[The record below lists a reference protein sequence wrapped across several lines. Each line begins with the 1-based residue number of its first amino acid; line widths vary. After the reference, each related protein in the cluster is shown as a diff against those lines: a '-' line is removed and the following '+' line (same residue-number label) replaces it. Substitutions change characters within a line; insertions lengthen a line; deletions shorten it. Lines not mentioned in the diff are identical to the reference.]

1 MWLTWTNVW
10 APIRVEHTQRD
21 ANKSAVRQRSTQHT
35 FSTSARTRA
44 KEDENYVLLS
54 VLHNH
59 QIKKKSKTKRKL
71 VENKHV
77 ARAFFFPFPC
87 CFSFRWISSCP
98 FFFSFL
104 FHFAYFSILDVFYG
118 LAFVHSVC
126 SITIF
131 DMIMIRRCTGT
142 SSQLKIK
149 LADTNLVFFAFFNF
163 FLCCFFHLPYL
174 RITKQSK

>member
-77 ARAFFFPFPC
+77 ARAFFFL
-87 CFSFRWISSCP
+87 FRVV
-98 FFFSFL
+98 FRFVGFLRVRFFSFL